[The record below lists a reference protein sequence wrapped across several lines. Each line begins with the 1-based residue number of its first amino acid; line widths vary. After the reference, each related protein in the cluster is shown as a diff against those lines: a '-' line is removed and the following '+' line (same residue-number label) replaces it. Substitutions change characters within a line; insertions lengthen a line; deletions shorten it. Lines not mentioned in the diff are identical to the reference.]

1 MMIASAK
8 ADIHYGIKLY
18 ESRHDDLLNNPKSN
32 INEAILFFSKKIKEP
47 DYEKEAALYLLKSFY
62 FKGEFIV
69 KDNEQKKQTFNEGKT
84 LGEKYIKKFPNSVE
98 LKYWHLVNLGS
109 WAKAH
114 GVLTAAYEG
123 VADIMKMQSEEI
135 ININPEYQDGG
146 GYFML
151 GAIHHRSPNIPF
163 FLSWPDNQQAI
174 KYLELAVETGKQ
186 KLNQKV
192 YLAQALIKDDQIDKA
207 KEILIEVSNSQP
219 ESSNFTEDTYEI
231 HKATNLLE
239 DL

>member
-1 MMIASAK
+1 
-8 ADIHYGIKLY
+8 
-18 ESRHDDLLNNPKSN
+18 
-32 INEAILFFSKKIKEP
+32 
-47 DYEKEAALYLLKSFY
+47 
-62 FKGEFIV
+62 
-69 KDNEQKKQTFNEGKT
+69 
-84 LGEKYIKKFPNSVE
+84 
-98 LKYWHLVNLGS
+98 
-109 WAKAH
+109 
-114 GVLTAAYEG
+114 
-123 VADIMKMQSEEI
+123 MQSEEI
-135 ININPEYQDGG
+135 IKINPEYQDGG

-163 FLSWPDNQQAI
+163 FLSWPNNQQAI

-231 HKATNLLE
+231 HKATSLLE

>member
-1 MMIASAK
+1 M
-8 ADIHYGIKLY
+8 
-18 ESRHDDLLNNPKSN
+18 N
-32 INEAILFFSKKIKEP
+32 
-47 DYEKEAALYLLKSFY
+47 SFY
-62 FKGEFIV
+62 PLKVSKIR
-69 KDNEQKKQTFNEGKT
+69 KLTA
-84 LGEKYIKKFPNSVE
+84 NSVE

-151 GAIHHRSPNIPF
+151 GAILHRSPNIPF
-163 FLSWPDNQQAI
+163 FLSWPNNQQAI

-207 KEILIEVSNSQP
+207 KDHFVSALIKSVKDD
-219 ESSNFTEDTYEI
+219 ED
-231 HKATNLLE
+231 K
-239 DL
+239 

>member
-18 ESRHDDLLNNPKSN
+18 ESRHNDLLNNPKSN

-47 DYEKEAALYLLKSFY
+47 DHEKEAALYLLKSFY
-62 FKGEFIV
+62 FKGEFIA

-163 FLSWPDNQQAI
+163 FLSWPNNQQAI